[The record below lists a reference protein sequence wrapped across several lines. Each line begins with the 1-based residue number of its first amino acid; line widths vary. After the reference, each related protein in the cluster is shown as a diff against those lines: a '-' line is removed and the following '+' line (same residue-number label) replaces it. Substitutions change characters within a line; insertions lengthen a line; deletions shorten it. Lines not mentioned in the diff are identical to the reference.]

1 LPELSAPQ
9 ITDRVIAEFN
19 DYPGILAAMRLRAQ
33 EQKIP
38 IGSPEVAEVAGI
50 PDHYLAKLLSPK
62 IPRRL
67 GMLSMPG
74 VLAVLGVKLVMV
86 ESRPA
91 MERYGNRLPKR
102 NDSCVHAGTVHFA
115 LSGKHM
121 RAIRR
126 KGGQNSRKYM
136 SAREARALARKA
148 ARARWRK
155 AAEAA

>member
-62 IPRRL
+62 MPRRL